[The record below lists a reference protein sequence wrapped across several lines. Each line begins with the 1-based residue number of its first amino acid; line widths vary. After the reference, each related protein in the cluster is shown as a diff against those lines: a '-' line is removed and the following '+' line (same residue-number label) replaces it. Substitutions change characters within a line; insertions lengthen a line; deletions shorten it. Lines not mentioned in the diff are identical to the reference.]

1 MKNIKEYKED
11 FKTNPVKTTVH
22 VMMSIIL
29 FTLKTG
35 LGVITKS
42 FKK

>member
-1 MKNIKEYKED
+1 MKNIKEYKGE
-11 FKTNPVKTTVH
+11 FKMNPVKTTVH

-35 LGVITKS
+35 LSVIIKI
-42 FKK
+42 FKR